1 MPVQKGHLLQSPHV
15 DIIVDNVPLSN
26 VISVTLSHELDKART
41 LSCSFKGDS
50 SLLQC
55 RLGAIVSLKQHIGKP
70 TSGTFSDDN
79 SFLGIIKTIQPSQ
92 DVHSFIAFDFTTLLA
107 ESQLINY
114 KVEDYIGEDLYFA
127 AASACDLKYHGE
139 VSRMTNTSIDV
150 SNLKS
155 GSGIFITKD
164 MELFGWKTRKEF
176 IDACFN
182 EMKILRDDANHP
194 QFTIQQYHY
203 AIHKDNI
210 MSFFTPDP
218 LHNHAIP
225 SLTLSKD
232 KNNLP
237 DNGTVSQIDT
247 TKLINAITI
256 VSKSD
261 NTIYAQRENASS
273 IAQYGVISKFLQLD
287 TTDINI
293 LDNAAELIIRRFDKP
308 SVFYNIATVEPTNL
322 HLGDLVEIKQPE
334 LNLNEIL
341 PIVSIK
347 INIGT
352 TITFTIKVGE
362 KPLSLQEELEIISK
376 PTNR

>member
-15 DIIVDNVPLSN
+15 NIIVDDIVLND
-26 VISVTLSHELDKART
+26 VISINLTHELDKART
-41 LSCSFKGDS
+41 LTCSFKGDS

-55 RLGAIVSLKQHIGKP
+55 RIGSIVTLKQHIGKP
-70 TSGTFSDDN
+70 TSGVFTDDN
-79 SFLGIIKTIQPSQ
+79 SFLGVIKTIQPTE
-92 DVHSFIAFDFTTLLA
+92 DVHTFIAFDFTTFLA

-114 KVEDYIGEDLYFA
+114 KAEDYIGEDLYFA
-127 AASACDLKYHGE
+127 AASACDYKYQGE
-139 VSRMTNTSIDV
+139 VSNIKKSSIDV

-164 MELFGWKTRKEF
+164 MDLFGWKTRKEF

-182 EMKILRDDANHP
+182 EMKILRDDAHHP

-210 MSFFTPDP
+210 ISFFAPDP
-218 LHNHAIP
+218 LHNYAIP

-232 KNNLP
+232 KHNLP
-237 DNGTVSQIDT
+237 SKGMVSQIDT
-247 TKLINAITI
+247 TKLVNAITV

-261 NTIYAQRENASS
+261 STIYAQREDASS
-273 IAQYGVISKFLQLD
+273 ITQYGVLSKFVQLD

-293 LDNAAELIIRRFDKP
+293 LDNAAELIIRRFNKP

-322 HLGDLVEIKQPE
+322 HLGDLVKIIQPE
-334 LNLNEIL
+334 LGINEIL
-341 PIVSIK
+341 PITSINLS
-347 INIGT
+347 ISSQVTYNI
-352 TITFTIKVGE
+352 KLGE
-362 KPLSLQEELEIISK
+362 KPLSIQEELDIISI